1 MCGESHLH
9 SPPALSKRKGA
20 GKGMEETCTGDKKYK
35 ISNTKDIVEDNS
47 GSILATRETSG
58 KAVQGNQL

>member
-1 MCGESHLH
+1 
-9 SPPALSKRKGA
+9 
-20 GKGMEETCTGDKKYK
+20 MEESCTGVKKYK
-35 ISNTKDIVEDNS
+35 ISNSKDIVKDNN